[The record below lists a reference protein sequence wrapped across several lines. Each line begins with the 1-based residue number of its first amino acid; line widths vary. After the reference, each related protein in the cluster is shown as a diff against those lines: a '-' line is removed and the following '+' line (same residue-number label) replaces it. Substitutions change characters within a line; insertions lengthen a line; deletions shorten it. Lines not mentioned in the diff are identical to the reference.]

1 MGAALGLGSA
11 LIQRRERRRRG
22 LSAATS
28 VAHERE
34 DQERESG
41 IGFLLLISP
50 SEEEREC
57 GIGKGKMRLREGGG
71 REITFRRRCAVHLF
85 SSSNIATITTTW
97 NLEGRKIAMVLHRR
111 QQPLSRVH
119 RSTIKRDEM
128 ADRAGEKVQHGAENA
143 GGFLQQTGEQVKHM
157 AQVVAETAKNA
168 VGLGG
173 SDAAAASKNL
183 PELIGS
189 DSGNT
194 MNAAGFGNAGS
205 TATTHTTTTK
215 R

>member
-1 MGAALGLGSA
+1 M
-11 LIQRRERRRRG
+11 ER
-22 LSAATS
+22 SAATRGIFAGGIFAIAAS
-28 VAHERE
+28 GRGSEWMSNCKAPVPAWKEKSRMEDGRTRER
-34 DQERESG
+34 G
-41 IGFLLLISP
+41 
-50 SEEEREC
+50 EEESVE
-57 GIGKGKMRLREGGG
+57 E
-71 REITFRRRCAVHLF
+71 
-85 SSSNIATITTTW
+85 
-97 NLEGRKIAMVLHRR
+97 
-111 QQPLSRVH
+111 
-119 RSTIKRDEM
+119 IKRDEM

-173 SDAAAASKNL
+173 SDAAAANKNS

-194 MNAAGFGNAGS
+194 MNAAGFGNTGS
-205 TATTHTTTTK
+205 TTATHTTTTK